1 MREQLADV
9 SRRAWPAVPDAP
21 PATMH
26 AVVFTRFGG
35 PEVLEVTEVP
45 VPAVGAGEVLVRV
58 AAVSVGRLLDL
69 TARAGTHPYARFVL
83 PHVLGAEHAGTVA
96 AVGDGVREVKAG
108 DQVAVFPVL
117 TCGSCRACREGATEA
132 CPRLQIMGVHRP
144 GAYAEYTVVPAANV
158 HVLPAGLD
166 PWTAA
171 GLALAGPVAYNQLSQ
186 AGLRPEDWVLVQG
199 GSSAFGSLTAALA
212 VHLGARVIGTSRF
225 AAKRELIL
233 EIGMIA
239 AVDSASPAFVEE
251 VLALTGGAGVNIAV
265 DNLGDERVFEETLAV
280 LGTRGTVVT
289 SGAFLG
295 QKPRLDLMRLY
306 SRCQRIIGVRTG
318 NAASAAALWR
328 EVDRGFRPV
337 VDRAFPARRAAD
349 AHRYLE
355 QDSSMGRVVLTTGSA
370 EDWAGP

>member
-199 GSSAFGSLTAALA
+199 GSSALGSLTAALA

-225 AAKRELIL
+225 AAKRERML

>member
-1 MREQLADV
+1 MREQFADV
-9 SRRAWPAVPDAP
+9 SRHAWPAVPDAP

-35 PEVLEVTEVP
+35 PEVLEVAEVP

-96 AVGDGVREVKAG
+96 AVGDGVHEVKAG
-108 DQVAVFPVL
+108 DRVAVFPVL

-199 GSSAFGSLTAALA
+199 GSSALGSLTAALA

-225 AAKRELIL
+225 AAKRERML

-337 VDRAFPARRAAD
+337 VDRAFSARQAAD

-355 QDSSMGRVVLTTGSA
+355 QDSNMGRVVLTTGSA

>member
-199 GSSAFGSLTAALA
+199 GSSALGSQTAALA

-225 AAKRELIL
+225 AAKRERML